1 MLSDLKEEGREHKL
15 IICRNTLFP
24 LKTQTPPKKKE
35 EEEEDKLDYWIF
47 GLGSDLR

>member
-1 MLSDLKEEGREHKL
+1 MNNLQKYFIPTK
-15 IICRNTLFP
+15 NTD
-24 LKTQTPPKKKE
+24 QKE